1 MKKLN
6 IRIPPPGARRR
17 KRRLWGWLLLPVAVA
32 ALFAFLAL
40 RAHYPVV
47 SGAQPPRQ
55 EVAGA
60 YHVHSSAS
68 DGRLSAEQIAQ
79 AAAHAGLDF
88 VVLTDHNVATLP
100 EPRFVAGVLLVPG
113 EELTTPNGHLVAL
126 GTSRALTADERSH
139 DPISQVAALGGFSVL
154 AHPVQT
160 RNPWRDWEAAKK
172 ADGLELYSADTM
184 LREAL
189 HHPLS
194 RLFPAGISWLVK
206 PVHALMLASA
216 AQPDTVAHLLS
227 LSKDAPKLALCA
239 TDAHG
244 LPPPAAV
251 SYEAEFRAFVMHLP
265 TVQRPLSP
273 DPAVASKAVLAGLR
287 SGQGYC
293 GFDAI
298 APAAGFRIGNGARE
312 VVVGDRALLTLPA
325 VLPPTQVR
333 ISGPATLEPDGH
345 TVRFTGEGA
354 VELEIWARAPGL
366 FGGSVWRPWIIP
378 GPLRV
383 RAAGTQASSP

>member
-1 MKKLN
+1 VKIN

-17 KRRLWGWLLLPVAVA
+17 KRKLWGWGVLPLLAA
-32 ALFAFLAL
+32 ALFAFLAF

-60 YHVHSSAS
+60 YHVHSTQS
-68 DGRLSAEQIAQ
+68 DGRLSPEQVAH
-79 AAAHAGLDF
+79 AAAQVGLDF
-88 VVLTDHNVATLP
+88 VVMTDHNVEALP
-100 EPRFVAGVLLVPG
+100 APRFVAGVLLVPG

-126 GTSRALTADERSH
+126 GTSRALTADERAH
-139 DPISQVAALGGFSVL
+139 DAIAHVAALGGFSIL

-160 RNPWRDWEAAKK
+160 KNPWRDWSAAAK

-194 RLFPAGISWLVK
+194 RLFPAGVSWLLN

-216 AQPDTVAHLLS
+216 AQPDTVAHLLA
-227 LSKDAPKLALCA
+227 LSKDAPKIALCA

-244 LPPPAAV
+244 LPRPAEV
-251 SYEAEFRAFVMHLP
+251 SYESEFKAFVMHLP
-265 TVQRPLSP
+265 SVQRPLSP
-273 DPAVASKAVLAGLR
+273 DPAVASQAVLAGLR

-298 APAAGFRIGNGARE
+298 APAAGFRIGAGARE
-312 VVVGDRALLTLPA
+312 VKVGDRAALTLPA

-345 TVRFTGEGA
+345 TVRFTGTGP

-378 GPLRV
+378 APLLV
-383 RAAGTQASSP
+383 KAADAQAATR

>member
-17 KRRLWGWLLLPVAVA
+17 KRRLWGWLALPLA
-32 ALFAFLAL
+32 ATVLFAFLAW
-40 RAHYPVV
+40 RARYPVV
-47 SGAQPPRQ
+47 TGAQPPRQ

-60 YHVHSSAS
+60 YHVHSTES
-68 DGRLSAEQIAQ
+68 DGRLTPDQIAH

-88 VVLTDHNVATLP
+88 VVLTDHNVAQLP
-100 EPRFVAGVLLVPG
+100 APRFVSGVLLVPG
-113 EELTTPNGHLVAL
+113 EELSTPNGHLVAL
-126 GTSRALTADERSH
+126 GTSRALTADERAKDAIAH
-139 DPISQVAALGGFSVL
+139 VAALGGFSVL

-160 RNPWRDWEAAKK
+160 KNPWRDWDAAAK

-194 RLFPAGISWLVK
+194 RLFPAGVSWLIR
-206 PVHALMLASA
+206 PLHALMLASA
-216 AQPDTVAHLLS
+216 AQPDTVARLLT
-227 LSKDAPKLALCA
+227 LSKAAPRIALCA

-244 LPPPAAV
+244 LPWPAELA
-251 SYEAEFRAFVMHLP
+251 YESEFRAFVMHLP

-273 DPAVASKAVLAGLR
+273 DPVIAARAVLDGLR

-298 APAAGFRIGNGARE
+298 APASGFRIGAGDRE
-312 VVVGDRALLTLPA
+312 VNVGDRAALTLPA
-325 VLPPTQVR
+325 VVPPTQVR

-345 TVRFTGEGA
+345 TVRFTGQGP

-366 FGGSVWRPWIIP
+366 FGGTVWRPWIVP
-378 GPLRV
+378 GPLLV
-383 RAAGTQASSP
+383 KAAGAQATGR